1 MANEVVQYNNDF
13 NQIGLRNFN
22 STELDIL
29 MAIFARMKNKEL
41 EILEFDFDYLKKLTK
56 WKDNTASSFHKAL
69 ENVYDKLIS
78 IRFKIGNKRKFTK
91 FVLFTKY
98 TIDIEKQIIQIGLNT
113 EFRWVL
119 NEIAKNFTKFEL
131 EEFVDFKSSYT
142 KEFFRRIKQFNTGKW
157 DVSLEDFKHQLNIPE
172 TYNIND
178 IDKRIIKPI
187 LKELEKKYY
196 LKVEKKYK
204 KNGKGRPSVVGFIFK
219 YKIFSTKQSINHNF
233 SKIEELQEEKLS
245 QYEWFEFTYNEK
257 NCSIYSLNLDQK
269 EGKIHLS
276 YLQIEGDYEYIGFKI
291 LTVAAF
297 QKLLKYKTL

>member
-1 MANEVVQYNNDF
+1 
-13 NQIGLRNFN
+13 
-22 STELDIL
+22 
-29 MAIFARMKNKEL
+29 
-41 EILEFDFDYLKKLTK
+41 FDYLKKLTK
-56 WKDNTASSFHKAL
+56 WKDNTACSFHKAL

-157 DVSLEDFKHQLNIPE
+157 DVSREDFKHQLNIPE

-178 IDKRIIKPI
+178 IEKRIIKQI

-204 KNGKGRPSVVGFIFK
+204 
-219 YKIFSTKQSINHNF
+219 
-233 SKIEELQEEKLS
+233 
-245 QYEWFEFTYNEK
+245 
-257 NCSIYSLNLDQK
+257 
-269 EGKIHLS
+269 
-276 YLQIEGDYEYIGFKI
+276 
-291 LTVAAF
+291 
-297 QKLLKYKTL
+297 